1 LDNQNTENIV
11 EKKER
16 RGRKKKNKEVEVKIK
31 KKRGRKASSQFYSSV
46 IRKKLPNLL
55 EPKIEEQEQHQKE
68 EEKNIILHLNVDDE
82 IDNIKWSEYDINN
95 TEQLDLEVKNS
106 KDIIDYDI
114 PNIIS
119 ILKDFNSN
127 NEWPEKTDIKCWWCC
142 HNFETVPLGIPMKI
156 YNNNFYLKGCFCSFN
171 CILAYVNDNST
182 KYKYDI
188 IYPNIKSLRFKL
200 TNKIINEIL
209 NPAPPRES
217 LKIFGGE
224 LTIEQFRNASNDY
237 IFKRINYPMKI
248 IIDQIEKIDLV
259 KPIINKSSVSGGQS
273 QINSDII
280 NQAQIRISKNKE
292 MKTVTNTLD
301 KFLLNF

>member
-1 LDNQNTENIV
+1 LNNQNTDNS

-46 IRKKLPNLL
+46 IRKKLPTLL
-55 EPKIEEQEQHQKE
+55 EPKIEQEEKKE
-68 EEKNIILHLNVDDE
+68 EEKNIILHLEVNE
-82 IDNIKWSEYDINN
+82 NLNNIEWSEYDSNN
-95 TEQLDLEVKNS
+95 NEHLDLEIKNS
-106 KDIIDYDI
+106 KDIVTFDI

-127 NEWPEKTDIKCWWCC
+127 NEWPEKTNIKCWWCC
-142 HNFETVPLGIPMKI
+142 HNFETIPLGIPMKF
-156 YNNNFYLKGCFCSFN
+156 YNDNFYLKGCFCSFN
-171 CILAYVNDNST
+171 CILAYVNDNKS
-182 KYKYDI
+182 KYKYDL

-200 TNKIINEIL
+200 TNKMLNEDL

-224 LTIEQFRNASNDY
+224 LSIEQFRSSSNDY
-237 IFKRINYPMKI
+237 IFRRINYPMKI
-248 IIDQIEKIDLV
+248 IIDQIEKLDLI
-259 KPIINKSSVSGGQS
+259 KPIIKSNISNEQS
-273 QINSDII
+273 HIDSDVI

-292 MKTVTNTLD
+292 MKTITNTLD